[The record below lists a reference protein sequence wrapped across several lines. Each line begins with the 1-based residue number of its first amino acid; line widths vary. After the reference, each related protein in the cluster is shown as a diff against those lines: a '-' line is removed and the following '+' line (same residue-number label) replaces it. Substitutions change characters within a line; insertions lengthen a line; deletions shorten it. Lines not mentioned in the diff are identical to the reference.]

1 MAQCYSSGTPLNA
14 LANQLLGESS
24 LSAKPSLFRP
34 PQQNQLQT
42 QLQTHQAPFPRQTL
56 PRQNPSLHRP
66 RLPDPKHVDFE
77 QAWSTSARVPNPTTS
92 ISHPYHPHSRLP
104 EPFQLPQDPLFEQT
118 DLPHL
123 NLIAAW
129 EKVNDDPSHLLQTT
143 LSGTSMLP
151 APSLLTSEFESFH
164 YKPEVHDFNN
174 VSQDGDW
181 NKEWATHKT
190 NDDDDDDDDDDE
202 FREEWSNDHFTQAYI
217 NTHRSK
223 FQEIEEQE
231 RLKEARLEEERERL
245 RQASGGPPR
254 SAWMMAGASSA
265 AATATESIV
274 TDTTMQT
281 GPRRLRV
288 PGLDTRME
296 HPQASSPT
304 ITFHVDEFMNFT
316 HQDPMSLQPP
326 QQSLPQK
333 PIHTQDQFM
342 FLVSDLHI
350 AEQIYFPGATS
361 AITPEALESDRPLS
375 PLRQHAAPS
384 SLSSSSTENHNSWA
398 YEFVAEDRHQR
409 QKHAGA
415 EWNWEKL
422 FGKDPRRQ
430 MELATEASKAAAAAV
445 AKATGKSSAG
455 EAERLKAV
463 ALTRLQ
469 ALFGHLTVTP
479 SQSAHSP
486 ASAHAP

>member
-1 MAQCYSSGTPLNA
+1 
-14 LANQLLGESS
+14 
-24 LSAKPSLFRP
+24 
-34 PQQNQLQT
+34 
-42 QLQTHQAPFPRQTL
+42 
-56 PRQNPSLHRP
+56 
-66 RLPDPKHVDFE
+66 
-77 QAWSTSARVPNPTTS
+77 
-92 ISHPYHPHSRLP
+92 
-104 EPFQLPQDPLFEQT
+104 
-118 DLPHL
+118 
-123 NLIAAW
+123 
-129 EKVNDDPSHLLQTT
+129 
-143 LSGTSMLP
+143 MLP
-151 APSLLTSEFESFH
+151 VPSLLTSEFESFH
-164 YKPEVHDFNN
+164 YQPEVHDFNPE

-181 NKEWATHKT
+181 NKEWATHKA
-190 NDDDDDDDDDDE
+190 NNNDDDDDDDDDE

-265 AATATESIV
+265 ATTATESIV
-274 TDTTMQT
+274 GECTTTMQT

-288 PGLDTRME
+288 PGLDTMMV
-296 HPQASSPT
+296 HPQTSSSPMT
-304 ITFHVDEFMNFT
+304 LHVDEFMSFT
-316 HQDPMSLQPP
+316 HQDPMSLQPL

-333 PIHTQDQFM
+333 PFHTQDQFM
-342 FLVSDLHI
+342 SLVSDLHI

-361 AITPEALESDRPLS
+361 AITPEALGSDRPLS
-375 PLRQHAAPS
+375 RLCQHAAPS

-398 YEFVAEDRHQR
+398 REFVAEDRHQR

-469 ALFGHLTVTP
+469 ALFGHLTLTP
-479 SQSAHSP
+479 SPSAHPP
-486 ASAHAP
+486 ASAQAPEGRE